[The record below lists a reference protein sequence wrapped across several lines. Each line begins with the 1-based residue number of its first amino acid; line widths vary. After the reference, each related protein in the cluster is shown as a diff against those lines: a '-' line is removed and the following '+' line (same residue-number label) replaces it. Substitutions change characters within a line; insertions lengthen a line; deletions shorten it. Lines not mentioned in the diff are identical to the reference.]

1 MSKLSIV
8 KRVLA
13 ALNLTEEGKVENFFN
28 KQITALTKDIKNL
41 GKNID
46 TVKDQKAEAL
56 EELAEKLEDVKVRV
70 EEAYAGVTVENVASN
85 ETATRFADIYWARV
99 STAEEAVVALEADIK
114 NTTECYDEKLKN
126 IEEQVA
132 KRQARLDI
140 LSATVA

>member
-13 ALNLTEEGKVENFFN
+13 ALNLTEEGKVENFFV
-28 KQITALTKDIKNL
+28 KQISVLTKDIKNL

-56 EELAEKLEDVKVRV
+56 EELNEKLEDAKVRV

-85 ETATRFADIYWARV
+85 ETATRFADTYWSRV
-99 STAEEAVVALEADIK
+99 SRAEEAVAELKADIE
-114 NTTECYDEKLKN
+114 NTTKRYDEQLKGLDA
-126 IEEQVA
+126 QVA

>member
-13 ALNLTEEGKVENFFN
+13 ALNLTEEGKVENFFV
-28 KQITALTKDIKNL
+28 KQISVLTKDIKNL

-56 EELAEKLEDVKVRV
+56 EELAEKLEDAKVRV

-85 ETATRFADIYWARV
+85 ETATRFAETYWRTV
-99 STAEEAVVALEADIK
+99 SKAEEEVVAIEASIK
-114 NTTECYDEKLKN
+114 RTTESYDEQLKGLDA
-126 IEEQVA
+126 QVA